1 MPTKDLIQ
9 RSDNTRVDVGTK
21 ELPKWVSPSTLDKR
35 RATRNWIGQLD
46 RAKGNYLTSS
56 AQDYTKNTSG
66 QVESISPEFDFLG
79 GLGISWLSKKATS
92 GFIPKVVHNFS
103 KTATNNIKDAEVAPF
118 VFHLKRL
125 KAGSYKNID
134 NTNKIKDIKTDY
146 RAYDVSN
153 ENDLNEISK
162 LLGTNNK
169 SFLNWYNKPDNY
181 GVEFISNG
189 RNKNVIVYNSLD
201 KNHVKELPYVISHEY
216 NHLLHSASDFAMEEF
231 PDLRSYEEFLEY
243 CSKVHPKWKVSDVKR
258 VYDYFTNKGFT
269 EISSRGT
276 QVKDFLKKVD
286 NSVITPEE
294 FIKTSEEYIN
304 KTGINNNMDDF
315 FFLTSKNPVYNAKW
329 LSRYS
334 SGLIPPV
341 LIVSNKKNNE

>member
-21 ELPKWVSPSTLDKR
+21 ELPRWVSPSTLDKR

-46 RAKGNYLTSS
+46 RAKGNYLTSA

-66 QVESISPEFDFLG
+66 QVESVSPEFDFLG
-79 GLGISWLSKKATS
+79 GLGISWLSKKAIS
-92 GFIPKVVHNFS
+92 KFSPKTVHKLGKVISDSS
-103 KTATNNIKDAEVAPF
+103 KDTDVAPF
-118 VFHLKRL
+118 TFHLKRL

-146 RAYDVSN
+146 RAFDVSN
-153 ENDLNEISK
+153 EKDLNEISRI
-162 LLGTNNK
+162 LGTDNK
-169 SFLNWYNKPDNY
+169 SFLDWYNKPDNY

-189 RNKNVIVYNSLD
+189 KNRNVIVYNSLD
-201 KNHVKELPYVISHEY
+201 EKHVKELPYAISHEY
-216 NHLLHSASDFAMEEF
+216 NHLLHSASGYTIKEA

-243 CSKVHPKWKVSDVKR
+243 CTKVHPKWRVSDVKR
-258 VYDYFTNKGFT
+258 VYNYFTEKGFT
-269 EISSRGT
+269 EVSSRGT

-286 NSVITPEE
+286 DSAITPEE
-294 FIKTSEEYIN
+294 FIKASEEYIT
-304 KTGINNNMDDF
+304 KTGMNNNMDDF
-315 FFLTSKNPVYNAKW
+315 FFLISKNPNYNAKW
-329 LSRYS
+329 LSKYS

-341 LIVSNKKNNE
+341 LMFSNGMNNE